1 MNKTKAM
8 TGANPLATEKIS
20 HLIIRYSLPAI
31 ISGLVSAIYNMV
43 DQIFLGWGVGDLGMA
58 ATNVAFPFT
67 TICMAMA
74 LLFGIGGASRMS
86 LSLGKGD
93 KECSKNTAG
102 NTLLLLLISGSL
114 IALVSLV
121 FLEPL
126 LTLFGATAPIMPYAK
141 PYTLITAIG
150 MPFLVFSMG
159 ASHLIRADG
168 DPTFAMITVLSG
180 AIFNIIA
187 DPLFLFGLGMGIEGI
202 ALATTL
208 GQMLSSGLALYY
220 LLRKA
225 RIISLKKH
233 YFRLKASLIKAIAFI
248 GAAACFNQLA
258 MTVVQIVLNN
268 LMTYY
273 GGLSSYGSELPL
285 AVVGAVSKIGMLFMV
300 VIIGVAQGSQ
310 PIIGFNYG
318 AGNYGRV
325 IETYKKALTGVILY
339 AIPVFLSFQLFPT
352 QILSIF
358 GSGNEAF
365 YEFGSR
371 YMRIYMMMLI
381 LIPVQ
386 GLTSN
391 FFTAIGKSFRG
402 LLMSLSRQILFLLPL
417 LFLFTRQWG
426 LDGILYSAPIAD
438 IASFIVTLVFISRE
452 LKVIYRMSNQSLSQ
466 VAYSAAMNE

>member
-1 MNKTKAM
+1 MSKANSIA
-8 TGANPLATEKIS
+8 GANPLATEKIG
-20 HLIIRYSLPAI
+20 HLIIKYSIPAI

-67 TICMAMA
+67 TICMSMA
-74 LLFGIGGASRMS
+74 LLFGIGGASNMS

-93 KECSKNTAG
+93 KERARNIAG
-102 NTLLLLLISGSL
+102 NTLLLLLISGTL
-114 IALVSLV
+114 MALVSLA

-141 PYTLITAIG
+141 PYTLITAAG
-150 MPFLVFSMG
+150 MPFLIFSMG

-168 DPTFAMITVLSG
+168 DPSFAMITVLTG
-180 AIFNIIA
+180 ALFNIVA

-220 LLRKA
+220 FLREAKV
-225 RIISLKKH
+225 ISLKKH
-233 YFRLKASLIKAIAFI
+233 YFRLKASLIKAIAAV

-318 AGNYGRV
+318 AGNFGRV
-325 IETYKKALTGVILY
+325 IETYKKALIGVILY
-339 AIPVFLSFQLFPT
+339 AIPVFLCFQVFPS

-358 GSGNEAF
+358 GSGNKAF

-386 GLTSN
+386 GLTAN

-417 LFLFTRQWG
+417 LFLLTRRWG
-426 LDGILYSAPIAD
+426 LDGILYTAPIAD
-438 IASFIVTLVFISRE
+438 IASFIVTLVFIRRE
-452 LKVIYRMSNQSLSQ
+452 LKVIFRMSNQSASQ
-466 VAYSAAMNE
+466 MAYIAAMNE

>member
-1 MNKTKAM
+1 
-8 TGANPLATEKIS
+8 
-20 HLIIRYSLPAI
+20 
-31 ISGLVSAIYNMV
+31 
-43 DQIFLGWGVGDLGMA
+43 
-58 ATNVAFPFT
+58 
-67 TICMAMA
+67 
-74 LLFGIGGASRMS
+74 
-86 LSLGKGD
+86 
-93 KECSKNTAG
+93 
-102 NTLLLLLISGSL
+102 
-114 IALVSLV
+114 
-121 FLEPL
+121 
-126 LTLFGATAPIMPYAK
+126 MPYAK

-150 MPFLVFSMG
+150 MPFLIFSMG

-168 DPTFAMITVLSG
+168 NPTFAMITVLSG
-180 AIFNIIA
+180 ALFNIVA

-202 ALATTL
+202 AMATTL

-220 LLRKA
+220 FFRKA
-225 RIISLKKH
+225 KVISLKKH
-233 YFRLKASLIKAIAFI
+233 YFRLKASLIKTIAAV
-248 GAAACFNQLA
+248 GAAACFHQLA

-325 IETYKKALTGVILY
+325 IETYKKALIGVILY
-339 AIPVFLSFQLFPT
+339 AIPVFLCFQVFPS

-358 GSGNEAF
+358 GSGNKAF

-386 GLTSN
+386 GLTAN

-402 LLMSLSRQILFLLPL
+402 LLMSLSRQILFFLPL
-417 LFLFTRQWG
+417 LFLLTRRWG

-438 IASFIVTLVFISRE
+438 IASFIVTLVFIRRE
-452 LKVIYRMSNQSLSQ
+452 LKVIFRMSNQSASQ
-466 VAYSAAMNE
+466 VAYIAAMNE